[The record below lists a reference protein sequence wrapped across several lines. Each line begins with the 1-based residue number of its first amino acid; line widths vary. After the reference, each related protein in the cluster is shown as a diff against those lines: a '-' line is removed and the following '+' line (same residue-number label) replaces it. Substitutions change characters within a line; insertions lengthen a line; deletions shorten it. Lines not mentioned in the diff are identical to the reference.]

1 MGTTNG
7 KNSSTGS
14 IRSLFRQEK
23 DTVAAARKVVEKL
36 RDDFPYIYE
45 LLGGSPAEGTLP
57 AVEPGMIVIFVR
69 DGELRFSAN
78 VNSILLKF
86 YGQVQDVVNPW
97 GSINTALAM
106 GEVTTKAIPEPASTI
121 PPGTTLPH

>member
-1 MGTTNG
+1 MGKTNG
-7 KNSSTGS
+7 KNSATGG

-23 DTVAAARKVVEKL
+23 DTVAAAREVLEKL
-36 RDDFPYIYE
+36 RDDYPYIYE

-57 AVEPGMIVIFVR
+57 AVEPGMLVIFVR

-78 VNSILLKF
+78 VNSIMLKF
-86 YGQVQDVVNPW
+86 YGRCQDVLNPW

-106 GEVTTKAIPEPASTI
+106 GDVTTKEITERPFSSGKSTDIP
-121 PPGTTLPH
+121 H

>member
-1 MGTTNG
+1 MGKTNG
-7 KNSSTGS
+7 QNSATGG

-23 DTVAAARKVVEKL
+23 DSVAAARKVVEKL
-36 RDDFPYIYE
+36 RDDYPYIYE

-78 VNSILLKF
+78 VNSIMLKF
-86 YGQVQDVVNPW
+86 YGACQDVLNPY
-97 GSINTALAM
+97 L
-106 GEVTTKAIPEPASTI
+106 KA
-121 PPGTTLPH
+121 H